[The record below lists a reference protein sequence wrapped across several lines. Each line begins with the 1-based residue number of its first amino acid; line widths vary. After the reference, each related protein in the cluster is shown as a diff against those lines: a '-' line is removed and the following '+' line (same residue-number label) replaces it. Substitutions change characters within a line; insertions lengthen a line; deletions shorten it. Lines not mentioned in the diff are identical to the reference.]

1 MTATID
7 RPTFAAILLAASVFL
22 ATPTLVRAQGDTDVF
37 VATLDTRGGAA
48 RIGAPRNV
56 TNRAGYDNQPSFT
69 RDGGA
74 IFYTSTREDAQA
86 DIYRHVLATGR
97 TMRVTYTAPES
108 EYSAIEVPGGGA
120 ISVIRVERDSTQR
133 LWRIPLRGG
142 RGVSAGRE
150 SVILPSLKPVGY
162 HAWADATRLAMFVL
176 GSPPV
181 LVLGDMTTGRS
192 DTLMANI
199 GRSLH
204 RIPGGTKISFVSKAY
219 ENAFW
224 VMELDVD
231 SRAMRPLARL
241 PQGVEDYAWL
251 PDGRL
256 IAGNGSKLLVC
267 DLTTRATWEEVA
279 DLTDAGVGAITR
291 LAVSPAGDHIAIVG
305 VSAAR

>member
-1 MTATID
+1 MTAKID
-7 RPTFAAILLAASVFL
+7 RPAIAAILLAAFLFL
-22 ATPTLVRAQGDTDVF
+22 APTAPLRAQGETDVF
-37 VATLDTRGGAA
+37 VATLETRGGTL
-48 RIGAPRNV
+48 RVGTPSNV
-56 TNRAGYDNQPSFT
+56 TNRVGYDNQPSFT
-69 RDGGA
+69 HDGGA

-97 TMRVTYTAPES
+97 TTRVTRTAPES
-108 EYSAIEVPGGGA
+108 EYSANEVPGGGA

-133 LWRIPLRGG
+133 LWRIPLRGARGG
-142 RGVSAGRE
+142 RAEPE

-181 LVLGDMTTGRS
+181 LVLGDLTTGRS
-192 DTLMANI
+192 DTLMINI

-204 RIPGGTKISFVSKAY
+204 RIPGGTHVSFVSKAY

-256 IAGNGSKLLVC
+256 IAGNGGKLLVC
-267 DLTTRATWEEVA
+267 DLKTQSTWEEVA
-279 DLTDAGVGAITR
+279 DLSDAGVGGITR
-291 LAVSPAGDHIAIVG
+291 LAVSPAGDRIAIVA
-305 VSAAR
+305 VPSAR

>member
-1 MTATID
+1 MTARPVTI
-7 RPTFAAILLAASVFL
+7 AILLSASLMF
-22 ATPTLVRAQGDTDVF
+22 ATPAVSRAQGETDVF
-37 VATLDTRGGAA
+37 VATLDTRAGAV

-56 TNRAGYDNQPSFT
+56 TRRAGYDNQPSFS

-74 IFYTSTREDAQA
+74 IFYTSTRDDAQA

-97 TMRVTYTAPES
+97 TTRVTRTAPES
-108 EYSAIEVPGGGA
+108 EYSAAEVPGGGA
-120 ISVIRVERDSTQR
+120 ISVIRVERDSAQR
-133 LWRIPLRGG
+133 VWRIPLRGG
-142 RGVSAGRE
+142 KE
-150 SVILPSLKPVGY
+150 SVILPALRPVGY

-176 GSPPV
+176 GDPPV
-181 LVLGDMTTGRS
+181 LVLGDLSSGRS
-192 DTLMANI
+192 DTLMASI

-204 RIPGGTKISFVSKAY
+204 RIPGGKQISFVSKAY
-219 ENAFW
+219 ENASW

-267 DLTTRATWEEVA
+267 DISRGATWEEVA
-279 DLTDAGVGAITR
+279 DLAEAGISGITR
-291 LAVSPAGDHIAIVG
+291 IAVSPKGDRIAIVG
-305 VSAAR
+305 VPAAR